1 MMKIMKRIVLW
12 TVGLLSTTTFAGT
25 AEGKY
30 GTDSVQC
37 VQNLSV
43 YREFYK
49 QKNYTDA
56 VDPWKWVYA
65 NCPQA
70 SKNIY
75 IDGAK
80 LFKFQIK
87 KTKGD
92 KDRKS
97 ILVDSLM
104 SMYDQRIT
112 FFGQEA
118 YVLGLKG
125 ADMLKYLPAQLEDAY
140 IMLKQSV
147 EAKEKKSK
155 ATALLAYFQSA
166 TKKFESGTF
175 NKEEVL
181 EVYAVVSDYIDY
193 NITNNAKSK
202 RFYEQAA
209 SNVEKLFVPFA
220 TCEDLVSMFD
230 AKYAE
235 TPDDLTLLKRIA
247 KVLDKKD
254 CTNATVYFSAAA
266 KLHEVEPTAFS
277 AYSMGNLSLKK
288 NKSSEAVNYFRQA
301 IEMAASEEEKAKYY
315 YGLAG
320 AYFKGGSLQSARST
334 AYKALEI
341 RSDWGKPYILMG
353 DVYAAAAK
361 DCGADAFEQGMVFS
375 AAIDKFIKAKN
386 TDSSLVDLTNK
397 KIATY
402 SKYLPSNED
411 AFFSGSKE
419 GDAHQVGCWI
429 NESTKVRIK

>member
-1 MMKIMKRIVLW
+1 MMKIMKNIVLCA
-12 TVGLLSTTTFAGT
+12 LAFLSTSTFANT
-25 AEGKY
+25 TDEKY
-30 GTDSVQC
+30 GADSVQC

-49 QKNYTDA
+49 QKNYADA
-56 VDPWKWVYA
+56 VEPWKWVYA
-65 NCPQA
+65 NCPRA

-80 LFKFQIK
+80 LLKFQLK
-87 KTKGD
+87 KAKGD
-92 KDRKS
+92 KQRQA

-104 SMYDQRIT
+104 GMYDQRMT

-125 ADMLKYLPAQLEDAY
+125 ADMLKYLPAQLDDAY
-140 IMLKQSV
+140 AMLKQSV
-147 EAKEKKSK
+147 DTKAKKSK

-166 TKKFESGTF
+166 TKKFEAGTF
-175 NKEEVL
+175 SKAEVL

-193 NITNNAKSK
+193 NIANNAKSK
-202 RFYEQAA
+202 KYYEKAA
-209 SNVEKLFVPFA
+209 TNVEKLFVPFA
-220 TCEDLVSMFD
+220 TCEDLISMFD

-254 CTNATVYFSAAA
+254 CTDAAVYFSAAA

-288 NKSSEAVNYFRQA
+288 NKSSEAVSYFKQA
-301 IEMAASEEEKAKYY
+301 IEMAVSEEDKAKYY

-320 AYFKGGSLQSARST
+320 AYFKGGSLQTARST
-334 AYKALEI
+334 AYKALEV
-341 RSDWGKPYILMG
+341 RADWGKPYILIG
-353 DVYAAAAK
+353 DIYAAAAK

-375 AAIDKFIKAKN
+375 AAIDKFIRAKN
-386 TDSSLVDLTNK
+386 TDASVADAANK

-411 AFFSGSKE
+411 AFFSGAKE
-419 GDAHQVGCWI
+419 GDAHQVACWI
-429 NESTKVRIK
+429 KESTKVRIK